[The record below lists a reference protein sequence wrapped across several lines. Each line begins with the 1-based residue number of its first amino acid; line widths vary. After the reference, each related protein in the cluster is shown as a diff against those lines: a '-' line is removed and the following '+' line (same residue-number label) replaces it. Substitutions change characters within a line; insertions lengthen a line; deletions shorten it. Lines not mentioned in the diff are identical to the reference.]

1 MAASNVLFAII
12 SMLINIIPNKRLIN
26 YSIHEQLLDL
36 APSFFSSFVM
46 CLIVLEVRN
55 VVLPDFVLLPLQV
68 AVGIA
73 IYVLCSILLK
83 NDSFS
88 YVMDIL
94 KGFMAKRREKI

>member
-1 MAASNVLFAII
+1 
-12 SMLINIIPNKRLIN
+12 
-26 YSIHEQLLDL
+26 
-36 APSFFSSFVM
+36 M

-68 AVGIA
+68 AVGVA

-94 KGFMAKRREKI
+94 KGFMAKRRGTI